1 MAPLLLAGCGGFQ
14 NPAGLTRRGAN
25 VEVLSSCSD
34 RGLTELT
41 VIDAFLSDDSESD
54 NAEPDDSE
62 LEDAEL
68 DDAEPV
74 DLDVEPLV
82 LYSMSAPE
90 GDVGEP
96 TLTLREPP
104 SGWTTTGSTN
114 SFGLSDRIII
124 EVTYGDADGAST
136 RLRLE
141 QIAVGAIWVDDENVE
156 ADAFTDQIRECDPG
170 ITIDGRSKTVLTLL
184 AVVAGLAVIGAPLVF
199 LWSLVQDR
207 QR

>member
-1 MAPLLLAGCGGFQ
+1 MRRLRGPAALFLVILLGGCGGFD
-14 NPAGLTRRGAN
+14 NPAGLTRRGAT

-34 RGLTELT
+34 RGLTELR
-41 VIDAFLSDDSESD
+41 VIDAFL
-54 NAEPDDSE
+54 PDDPE
-62 LEDAEL
+62 PGEIVTTTTEDP
-68 DDAEPV
+68 DAEPV
-74 DLDVEPLV
+74 V

-96 TLTLREPP
+96 TLTLSAPP
-104 SGWTTTGSTN
+104 AGWSTTGSPN
-114 SFGLSDRIII
+114 SFGLRDRIII

-141 QIAVGAIWVDDENVE
+141 QIAVGAIWVDDENIE
-156 ADAFTDQIRECDPG
+156 AEAFTDQVRECDPKV
-170 ITIDGRSKTVLTLL
+170 TIDGRPKTILTLL

-199 LWSLVQDR
+199 LWSVVQDR